1 MIRTGMRR
9 HGRHGGGSGGHGPL
23 ALIPMIDMMTILVV
37 YLLVHTADMEILPN
51 TKNITIPQST
61 SDQKPQ
67 EATVIMV
74 TRDMLY
80 LNGEPV
86 VKVADLGASTEPVV
100 EPLRAALSQQA
111 AGVLPDSQ
119 ANRQVTVMA
128 EKSLPYSVLRKI
140 IATSSAAEYTKVSL
154 AVVERELSY
163 NGAAGG

>member
-37 YLLVHTADMEILPN
+37 YLLVHTADMEIMPN

-86 VKVADLGASTEPVV
+86 VKVADLGEIGRASC
-100 EPLRAALSQQA
+100 
-111 AGVLPDSQ
+111 
-119 ANRQVTVMA
+119 M
-128 EKSLPYSVLRKI
+128 
-140 IATSSAAEYTKVSL
+140 
-154 AVVERELSY
+154 ERV
-163 NGAAGG
+163 